1 MKTLFVKLTPKIR
14 NVYACGTNLE
24 NWYRMLNSKVNGPDG
39 KTFNP
44 SLLNK
49 TRAPSSRPV
58 DVRSETAEK
67 DYTRQDKGIVKAIR
81 RACGWHTYGK
91 FRRSKHSLN
100 WYRDIVEQYF
110 SK

>member
-39 KTFNP
+39 RTFSP
-44 SLLNK
+44 ILLNK
-49 TRAPSSRPV
+49 TSAPSSSAV

-67 DYTRQDKGIVKAIR
+67 D
-81 RACGWHTYGK
+81 
-91 FRRSKHSLN
+91 
-100 WYRDIVEQYF
+100 
-110 SK
+110 